1 MNFIAGGVSL
11 GLMIKVIGMLREW
24 LKEKKDD
31 KLKTCERLEGYLQ
44 EHSRDL
50 VNEVLKKWFEPKSKE
65 SFIYTAR
72 QYRYDT
78 PLANA
83 YFEPHFRSR
92 IENPSEPYYLKY
104 ADQAIQHLGKK
115 EYVDVWAIWLE
126 CKRLVKNHLEK
137 VVKIWEDIEKK
148 LLTDVPAQFTEW
160 DDRGISPS
168 ACYILGST
176 VLEIYREAEHLS
188 RTGKFE
194 ETFFKRDDTEKGY
207 FRVGTGT
214 LYAKSSDE
222 SLGNEFI
229 SVAHSIIKDG
239 RLHEQLKTLD
249 AEQEKIACLVKKAKQ
264 AFDKIVD
271 NFEKGHINLKGT
283 CGRCND
289 WYNELIRLS

>member
-11 GLMIKVIGMLREW
+11 GLMIEVIGILRDL

-31 KLKTCERLEGYLQ
+31 KLKTCEKLDGHLQ

-50 VNEVLKKWFEPKSKE
+50 VNEVLKKWFEPTSKE
-65 SFIYTAR
+65 SFVHNTR
-72 QYRYDT
+72 QYCYDT

-83 YFEPHFRSR
+83 CYEPHFRSR
-92 IENPSEPYYLKY
+92 IEDPVEPYHLKY
-104 ADQAIQHLGKK
+104 ANQAVQHLGTK

-148 LLTDVPAQFTEW
+148 LLANVPVQFTEW
-160 DDRGISPS
+160 DARGISPS
-168 ACYILGST
+168 ACYILDYT
-176 VLEIYREAEHLS
+176 VWEIYREAVYLS

-194 ETFFKRDDTEKGY
+194 ETTFKRDDNEKGY

-214 LYAKSSDE
+214 LYAKSSGE

-229 SVAHSIIKDG
+229 SVAHSIIKDK
-239 RLHEQLKTLD
+239 RLHVQLKTLD
-249 AEQEKIACLVKKAKQ
+249 AEKEKIACLVKKVEQ

-271 NFEKGHINLKGT
+271 DFEKGHINLKGT
-283 CGRCND
+283 CWRCND